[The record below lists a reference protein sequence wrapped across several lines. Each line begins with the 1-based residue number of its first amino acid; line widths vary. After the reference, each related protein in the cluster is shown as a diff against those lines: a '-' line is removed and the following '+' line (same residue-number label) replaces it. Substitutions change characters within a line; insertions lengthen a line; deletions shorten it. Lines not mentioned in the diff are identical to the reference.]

1 MIKDRLERHVKSLC
15 LKNLR
20 DKRTKCCAQCPFQD
34 DIEREFPETRFLFQ
48 EKQACIDQR
57 KGRGGFLAGK
67 RTRKPT

>member
-1 MIKDRLERHVKSLC
+1 MIKDRIERHVKTLC

-48 EKQACIDQR
+48 EKQACQKPNAAR
-57 KGRGGFLAGK
+57 KKTSGR
-67 RTRKPT
+67 